1 MNKYKILLS
10 AYACEPNKGSEPE
23 VGWMWAITLSQ
34 LGHEV
39 HVVTRL
45 NNKQN
50 IEELIN
56 NKKFKNLY
64 FHYFDYPNWII
75 KLIKKK
81 SNPHSYV
88 YFFIWQIGIFFSTR
102 PLIKKKK
109 FDFIQHITF
118 VSLRFPS
125 FLCLYNIP
133 FIFGPVS
140 GGDTIPKQLMKEF
153 SFYSKFKEFIRNL
166 SNRYIQISPLMNLT
180 FLNSK
185 KILVNNAETKK
196 LIPYIYHHKIEEML
210 AVGMNNNGSH
220 KIKLDKDNSVFNIC
234 FAGNLIELKGIL
246 IVLKTFS
253 SLKVKNHNIKLTII
267 GSGPYEL
274 KFKKAAIKL
283 QIEKD
288 VNWLGKIERDE
299 LLSIFNKSD
308 LLLYPS
314 LRDSGGLVVLE
325 ALSQGLPVATLNL
338 GGPGEIINNDCGI
351 KIDVNNKSESQII
364 FDLTAKIEQ
373 LIKNEIRINYLR
385 NKSLERINHYSW
397 INKALRLYK

>member
-1 MNKYKILLS
+1 MYL
-10 AYACEPNKGSEPE
+10 
-23 VGWMWAITLSQ
+23 
-34 LGHEV
+34 
-39 HVVTRL
+39 
-45 NNKQN
+45 
-50 IEELIN
+50 
-56 NKKFKNLY
+56 
-64 FHYFDYPNWII
+64 
-75 KLIKKK
+75 
-81 SNPHSYV
+81 
-88 YFFIWQIGIFFSTR
+88 
-102 PLIKKKK
+102 
-109 FDFIQHITF
+109 
-118 VSLRFPS
+118 
-125 FLCLYNIP
+125 
-133 FIFGPVS
+133 
-140 GGDTIPKQLMKEF
+140 
-153 SFYSKFKEFIRNL
+153 
-166 SNRYIQISPLMNLT
+166 
-180 FLNSK
+180 
-185 KILVNNAETKK
+185 
-196 LIPYIYHHKIEEML
+196 
-210 AVGMNNNGSH
+210 
-220 KIKLDKDNSVFNIC
+220 
-234 FAGNLIELKGIL
+234 
-246 IVLKTFS
+246 TFS

-283 QIEKD
+283 QIDKD

>member
-1 MNKYKILLS
+1 
-10 AYACEPNKGSEPE
+10 
-23 VGWMWAITLSQ
+23 
-34 LGHEV
+34 
-39 HVVTRL
+39 
-45 NNKQN
+45 
-50 IEELIN
+50 
-56 NKKFKNLY
+56 
-64 FHYFDYPNWII
+64 
-75 KLIKKK
+75 
-81 SNPHSYV
+81 
-88 YFFIWQIGIFFSTR
+88 
-102 PLIKKKK
+102 
-109 FDFIQHITF
+109 
-118 VSLRFPS
+118 
-125 FLCLYNIP
+125 
-133 FIFGPVS
+133 
-140 GGDTIPKQLMKEF
+140 MKEF

-185 KILVNNAETKK
+185 KILVNNAKTKK
-196 LIPYIYHHKIEEML
+196 LIPYIYHHKIEEMSV
-210 AVGMNNNGSH
+210 VGINNNGSH

-234 FAGNLIELKGIL
+234 FAGNLIELKGIH

-283 QIEKD
+283 QIDKD

-314 LRDSGGLVVLE
+314 LRDSGGFTVLD

-338 GGPGEIINNDCGI
+338 GGPGEMINNDCGI

-373 LIKNEIRINYLR
+373 LIKNEIRINNLR
-385 NKSLERINHYSW
+385 NKSLERINHFSW

>member
-1 MNKYKILLS
+1 
-10 AYACEPNKGSEPE
+10 
-23 VGWMWAITLSQ
+23 
-34 LGHEV
+34 
-39 HVVTRL
+39 
-45 NNKQN
+45 
-50 IEELIN
+50 
-56 NKKFKNLY
+56 
-64 FHYFDYPNWII
+64 
-75 KLIKKK
+75 
-81 SNPHSYV
+81 
-88 YFFIWQIGIFFSTR
+88 
-102 PLIKKKK
+102 
-109 FDFIQHITF
+109 
-118 VSLRFPS
+118 
-125 FLCLYNIP
+125 LCLYNIP

-210 AVGMNNNGSH
+210 AVGINNNGSH

-283 QIEKD
+283 QIDKD

-314 LRDSGGLVVLE
+314 LRDSGATVVLE
-325 ALSQGLPVATLNL
+325 AMFHSLPAAVLNL
-338 GGPGEIINNDCGI
+338 GGPSRIVNNTCGI
-351 KIDVNNKSESQII
+351 KINLGRKNENEVVLELTRKII
-364 FDLTAKIEQ
+364 KF
-373 LIKNEIRINYLR
+373 IKNPNIQKIKKKE
-385 NKSLERINHYSW
+385 SLKRVEKFSW
-397 INKALRLYK
+397 YKKMIDVYGE

>member
-1 MNKYKILLS
+1 M
-10 AYACEPNKGSEPE
+10 
-23 VGWMWAITLSQ
+23 
-34 LGHEV
+34 
-39 HVVTRL
+39 
-45 NNKQN
+45 
-50 IEELIN
+50 
-56 NKKFKNLY
+56 
-64 FHYFDYPNWII
+64 
-75 KLIKKK
+75 
-81 SNPHSYV
+81 
-88 YFFIWQIGIFFSTR
+88 
-102 PLIKKKK
+102 
-109 FDFIQHITF
+109 
-118 VSLRFPS
+118 
-125 FLCLYNIP
+125 CLYNIP

-210 AVGMNNNGSH
+210 AVGINNNGSH

-283 QIEKD
+283 QIDKD